1 MVREAGL
8 KSVFSY
14 TRTKESKRLVK
25 SSVDK
30 TLSPWYSGSSL
41 SIEYSDSTS
50 ASAQIKSLVNN
61 GVEQNAPISQWLSSH

>member
-1 MVREAGL
+1 MVWEAAL

-14 TRTKESKRLVK
+14 TIESKCLVK

-30 TLSPWYSGSSL
+30 TLSLWYSGSSP
-41 SIEYSDSTS
+41 SVEYSESTS

-61 GVEQNAPISQWLSSH
+61 GVDQTAPISQWLSSR

>member
-1 MVREAGL
+1 MVRDAGL
-8 KSVFSY
+8 KSVFSH
-14 TRTKESKRLVK
+14 TIESKCLVK

-30 TLSPWYSGSSL
+30 TLSLWYSGSSP

-61 GVEQNAPISQWLSSH
+61 GVEQTARISQWLSSR